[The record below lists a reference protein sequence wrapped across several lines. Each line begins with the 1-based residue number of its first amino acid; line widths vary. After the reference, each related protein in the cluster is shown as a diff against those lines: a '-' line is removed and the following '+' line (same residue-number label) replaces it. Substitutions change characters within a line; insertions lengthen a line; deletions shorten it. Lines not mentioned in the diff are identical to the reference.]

1 MIDLDESPG
10 DSAEGVHA
18 ASLGGICNCV
28 IGGFAG
34 VSFEKNRLQIEPRL
48 PGHWEEMSFSIHVR
62 GSRIFVNIN
71 KKGVHLQKEAGDE
84 EVLPVI
90 VGGQEIFLKDSID
103 VKIEE

>member
-1 MIDLDESPG
+1 
-10 DSAEGVHA
+10 
-18 ASLGGICNCV
+18 
-28 IGGFAG
+28 
-34 VSFEKNRLQIEPRL
+34 
-48 PGHWEEMSFSIHVR
+48 MSFSIHVR

-90 VGGQEIFLKDSID
+90 VGGQEIFLKDSIG